1 MGISQRT
8 EAVGTRRKI
17 RIGHFCTQVFLVHN
31 AVQFHDGVA
40 DFFFNQPDISPV
52 SADHGGSAVRCWD
65 MGMSFILDLI
75 ELVSPPLLVDAHG
88 TSEIVKYE

>member
-1 MGISQRT
+1 
-8 EAVGTRRKI
+8 
-17 RIGHFCTQVFLVHN
+17 VHN